1 MATKTKVQKRLSK
14 PEKVTNEELN
24 KIQRLLDNMN
34 RAQVQIGGI
43 EVQKYEM
50 LQSISMLRNQLIVL
64 RDDLKK
70 NYGTDDVNIDT
81 GVINYNKNEQA
92 NKKD

>member
-1 MATKTKVQKRLSK
+1 MATKTKVKKRLSK

-24 KIQRLLDNMN
+24 EIQRLLDGMN
-34 RAQVQIGGI
+34 RAQMQVGSI
-43 EVQKYEM
+43 EVQKNEI
-50 LQSISMLRNQLIVL
+50 LQTISMMRNRLTIV
-64 RDDLKK
+64 REDLKK

-81 GVINYNKNEQA
+81 GVINYTKNEQA